1 MSFRHPAEVA
11 FLQQLHDAL
20 SATAPAQGVVDDE
33 VAREVTE
40 AAAQILP
47 FVLEGE
53 ALDQAPLV
61 GVFSLGRP
69 GADLVPVPDS
79 DRAVVLVEWQF
90 PALAHLVAKALAA
103 ALPTREDEDR
113 LQLQLDDEGW
123 EATLTEGH
131 PAVQRFVEAM
141 VATQAGGPAAAPQYD
156 GDPELE
162 PLVSTMRQVIE
173 WLELAQP
180 FAHVAAGHPA
190 TAERRPWLKSLK
202 SERFAW
208 SAEQEHEA
216 AARASMAV
224 LNRARQTFGD
234 VRLVA
239 WTLDAWLT
247 TQMLIAGGAAV
258 AQGLGQQAFD
268 ELIDAPA
275 ERRGLY
281 RAILEQD
288 EDLRPALALVALLEP
303 IMAQF
308 WEQTVQAL
316 LARDVSNP

>member
-1 MSFRHPAEVA
+1 MSSPHPAEVA

-20 SATAPAQGVVDDE
+20 SAATPAPAVADDE
-33 VAREVTE
+33 VAHDVAD

-61 GVFSLGRP
+61 GLFSLGRP
-69 GADLVPVPDS
+69 GADLVPVPNS
-79 DRAVVLVEWQF
+79 DRSVVLIERQF

-103 ALPTREDEDR
+103 ALPTRADDER
-113 LQLQLDDEGW
+113 LHLQLDDESW
-123 EATLTEGH
+123 EATLVAGH

-141 VATQAGGPAAAPQYD
+141 VATQGTGPVTAPQYD

-162 PLVSTMRQVIE
+162 PLASTMRQVIE
-173 WLELAQP
+173 WFEMAQP
-180 FAHVAAGHPA
+180 YAHVAAGHHA
-190 TAERRPWLKSLK
+190 TAARRPWRESLGA
-202 SERFAW
+202 ERFDW

-216 AARASMAV
+216 VARASMAV

-234 VRLVA
+234 LRLVA

-247 TQMLIAGGAAV
+247 TLMLVAGGAV
-258 AQGLGQQAFD
+258 VVQGLGQEAFD
-268 ELIDAPA
+268 ELIDAHA

-288 EDLRPALALVALLEP
+288 EELRPALALVALLEP

-308 WEQTVQAL
+308 WEQTMQAL
-316 LARDVSNP
+316 MAQEE